1 MNRWKVDRIA
11 STVGFSVPHMMV
23 STVTGTFEEF
33 SGELQGNIADLTK
46 SKISFQVIVPSI
58 QTKNRD
64 RDLHLCSEDFFDAQI
79 FPQMTFTSRSIY
91 DDIDGKYQMSGD
103 LTVKNTTK
111 RAVFCITPKEVTI
124 FGATYLVEGEIKR
137 KDFGLMW
144 NRAIEAGGVM
154 VGDVIDIRMTIVVSK
169 DEENIKQQQPE

>member
-1 MNRWKVDRIA
+1 MNKWKVDSIV

-23 STVTGTFEEF
+23 STVTGTFEKF

-64 RDLHLCSEDFFDAQI
+64 RDLHLCSEDFFDAQT
-79 FPQMTFTSRSIY
+79 FPQMTFTSRTIY
-91 DDIDGKYQMSGD
+91 NDTNGRYQMSGD

-111 RAVFCITPKEVTI
+111 RAVFCISPQEVTV

-154 VGDVIDIRMTIVVSK
+154 VGDIIDIKMSIVVCK
-169 DEENIKQQQPE
+169 NEEK

>member
-46 SKISFQVIVPSI
+46 SKINFQVIVPSI

-64 RDLHLCSEDFFDAQI
+64 RDLHLCSKDFFDAQI

-91 DDIDGKYQMSGD
+91 NDTDGKYQMSGD

-111 RAVFCITPKEVTI
+111 RAVFYITPKEVTI

-154 VGDVIDIRMTIVVSK
+154 VGDVIDIQMTIVVSK

>member
-1 MNRWKVDRIA
+1 MKVNTWKVDPTA

-46 SKISFQVIVPSI
+46 TKISFQVIVSSI
-58 QTKNRD
+58 ETKNRD
-64 RDLHLCSEDFFDAQI
+64 RDLHLCSVDFFDAETFPEMI
-79 FPQMTFTSRSIY
+79 FSSRTIY
-91 DDIDGKYQMSGD
+91 NDTDGRYQMSGD
-103 LTVKNTTK
+103 LTVKNTSK
-111 RAVFCITPKEVTI
+111 RAIFCITPQEVTV

-154 VGDVIDIRMTIVVSK
+154 VGDII
-169 DEENIKQQQPE
+169 NIKMSVVICKNEG

>member
-1 MNRWKVDRIA
+1 MNKWKVDPVA

-46 SKISFQVIVPSI
+46 SKILFQVIVPSI

-64 RDLHLCSEDFFDAQI
+64 RDLHLCSEDFFNAQT
-79 FPQMTFTSRSIY
+79 FPHMTFTSRSIY
-91 DDIDGKYQMSGD
+91 DDTDGRYQMSGD
-103 LTVKNTTK
+103 LKVKSTTK
-111 RAVFCITPKEVTI
+111 RAVFCITPQEVTI

-154 VGDVIDIRMTIVVSK
+154 VGDIIDIKMTVVISK
-169 DEENIKQQQPE
+169 DEIKK

>member
-1 MNRWKVDRIA
+1 MNKWKVDPTK

-23 STVTGTFEEF
+23 STVTGIFEEF

-46 SKISFQVIVPSI
+46 SKISFAVIVSSI
-58 QTKNRD
+58 STKNKD
-64 RDLHLCSEDFFDAQI
+64 RDLHLCSEDFFDTGN
-79 FPQMTFTSRSIY
+79 FSSMSFSSRAIY
-91 DDIDGKYQMSGD
+91 NDIDGRYQMSGD

-111 RAVFCITPKEVTI
+111 RAVFCITPKEVTV

-154 VGDVIDIRMTIVVSK
+154 VGDVITVKMTIVVSK
-169 DEENIKQQQPE
+169 NEGNTKE

>member
-1 MNRWKVDRIA
+1 MKVNTWKVDPTA

-46 SKISFQVIVPSI
+46 TKISFQVIVSSI
-58 QTKNRD
+58 ETKNRD
-64 RDLHLCSEDFFDAQI
+64 RDLHLCSVDFFDAET
-79 FPQMTFTSRSIY
+79 FPKMTFSSRTIY
-91 DDIDGKYQMSGD
+91 NDTDGRYQMSGD
-103 LTVKNTTK
+103 LTVKNTSK
-111 RAVFCITPKEVTI
+111 RAIFCITPQEVTV

-154 VGDVIDIRMTIVVSK
+154 VGDII
-169 DEENIKQQQPE
+169 NIKMYVVICKNEG

>member
-1 MNRWKVDRIA
+1 MNTWKVDPTT

-46 SKISFQVIVPSI
+46 TKISFQVIVSSI

-64 RDLHLCSEDFFDAQI
+64 RDLHLCSADFFDAENFPKMI
-79 FPQMTFTSRSIY
+79 FSSRTIY
-91 DDIDGKYQMSGD
+91 NDTDGRYQMSGD

-111 RAVFCITPKEVTI
+111 RVLFCITPQEVTV
-124 FGATYLVEGEIKR
+124 FGATYFVEGEIKR

-154 VGDVIDIRMTIVVSK
+154 VGDII
-169 DEENIKQQQPE
+169 NIKMTVVICKEKR

>member
-1 MNRWKVDRIA
+1 MNKWKVDPLA
-11 STVGFSVPHMMV
+11 STVDFSVPHMMV

-33 SGELQGNIADLTK
+33 SGELEGNIADLTK
-46 SKISFQVIVPSI
+46 CKISFQVIVPSI

-64 RDLHLCSEDFFDAQI
+64 RDLHLCSEDFFDAQT
-79 FPQMTFTSRSIY
+79 FPHMSFTSRSVY
-91 DDIDGKYQMSGD
+91 HDADGKYQMSGD
-103 LTVKNTTK
+103 LTVKNLTK
-111 RAVFCITPKEVTI
+111 RAVFCITPEEVTV

-154 VGDVIDIRMTIVVSK
+154 VGDVIDIKMTVVICK
-169 DEENIKQQQPE
+169 DEVNKRVT